1 MIPLDLAEV
10 LRRVAGSAD
19 APSVAFGDDTRT
31 LADELAAGDAL
42 VDQLLAHGVRPE
54 DRVAVYDTTSPLV
67 LRALYAAAV
76 VGAVL
81 VPLNFR
87 WSREEVLA
95 VLDDAAVTVVVVG
108 PGAPHDL
115 ADAARVVR
123 EEPSREPVVR
133 RQVEHREILVQ
144 MYTSGTTGR
153 PKGVLISHDNL
164 VGKFLREPNP
174 WDIGSASVVLACM
187 PLFHIGGLGW
197 LVGALV
203 RSADVVVAETAAPA
217 MVLGAVR
224 RHDVTHVFLVP
235 AALAALVGAP
245 GDSAMPSLTTIAYG
259 ASPMESWLLAA
270 VMERWDVDFVQGYGL
285 TETTG
290 QVVSLSGADHRAWR
304 FRTGPWPV
312 GRPDPGVEVAVRPVG
327 DGDGVDGLDELL
339 VRGPQV
345 AMGYRGIGP
354 VTDADG
360 WFATGDLGRV
370 DADGYVY
377 VLDRV
382 KDLIISGGE
391 NVMPAEIEQLL
402 EGSGLVREA
411 AVVAVPSERWGEV
424 PLALVVGA
432 AELGPDDVEQLHDL
446 CRNRLAAFKRPAGIE
461 VVAEL
466 PRNAVGKI
474 LKRELR
480 DAWDAWRPVEQGV
493 RR

>member
-19 APSVAFGDDTRT
+19 APTVAFGDDTRT
-31 LADELAAGDAL
+31 LTDELVAGDAL
-42 VDQLLAHGVRPE
+42 VEALRAAGVRPD

-67 LRALYAAAV
+67 FRALYAAAV
-76 VGAVL
+76 IGAVL

-87 WSREEVLA
+87 WSREEILDVLG
-95 VLDDAAVTVVVVG
+95 DAAATAVVVG

-115 ADAARVVR
+115 DGDVLVVR
-123 EEPSREPVVR
+123 EDLVPVAAAR
-133 RQVEHREILVQ
+133 QQVEHGEILVQ

-153 PKGVLISHDNL
+153 PKGVLISHENL

-203 RSADVVVAETAAPA
+203 RSADVVVAETASPA
-217 MVLGAVR
+217 TVLDAVR

-235 AALAALVGAP
+235 AALAALVDAP
-245 GDSAMPSLTTIAYG
+245 GDSGMPSLTTIAYG

-312 GRPDPGVEVAVRPVG
+312 GRPDPGVEVSVRPVG
-327 DGDGVDGLDELL
+327 DGDEVDGLDELL
-339 VRGPQV
+339 VRGSQV
-345 AMGYRGIGP
+345 ALGYRGIGP
-354 VTDADG
+354 VADVDG

-370 DADGYVY
+370 DADGFVY

-402 EGSGLVREA
+402 EASGLVREA

-424 PLALVVGA
+424 PLALVVGSA
-432 AELGPDDVEQLHDL
+432 ALGPSDIEQLHDL
-446 CRNRLAAFKRPAGIE
+446 CRDRLAGFKRPAGIE

-480 DAWDAWRPVEQGV
+480 DAWDGWRPVEQGV
-493 RR
+493 SR